1 MFEGGSMSKGILDVT
16 PVDGITRCDI
26 CHKPFIY
33 GMVKTSCDHY
43 TIVEKSPD
51 PGACQP
57 DGRWATRRSHRKP
70 TTPQL
75 EIGNWNWMI

>member
-1 MFEGGSMSKGILDVT
+1 MSKGILDVT

-57 DGRWATRRSHRKP
+57 DGRWAHNRCYENESLLLAKAGRLH
-70 TTPQL
+70 
-75 EIGNWNWMI
+75 W